1 MPSKAL
7 SRTVPHSADHMFDM
21 VADIESYPDYL
32 PGCRATSILSRERTQ
47 GVEWLVSEMTLGHRL
62 IGGPVR
68 SRVRLDRQAHRIDV
82 SYISG
87 PLSDLTCDWVF
98 TDLDP
103 GTSRVDFHISFGA
116 KSRLLALLV
125 AAVFDITVDRLV
137 VVFENRA
144 DWLWARGQ

>member
-7 SRTVPHSADHMFDM
+7 SRTVPHSAGHMFDM

-32 PGCRATSILSRERTQ
+32 PGCRATRILSRDHTD
-47 GVEWLVSEMTLGHRL
+47 GVEMLVSEMTLGHRL

-68 SRVRLDRQAHRIDV
+68 SRVRLDRQTHRIDV

-87 PLSDLTCDWVF
+87 PLSELTCNWVF
-98 TDLDP
+98 TDLAP
-103 GTSRVDFHISFGA
+103 GKSRVDFHISFGA
-116 KSRLLALLV
+116 KSRLLSLLV

-137 VVFENRA
+137 VAFEKRA
-144 DWLWARGQ
+144 DWLWARGG